1 MDMLLIKI
9 SKGVD
14 MKKNNTI
21 FDDEFPSSFTND
33 PSIKKLPPNR
43 LRRYTVTVRLNEIE
57 LSKVNQFRGQL
68 SRSCWLRSS
77 ALKQL
82 PPSVPEINKEAWQ
95 ELTGSLQKLND
106 LTSFLLRRGEDAQ
119 PLSQEVSALKLK
131 LSHVRDALLTLEK

>member
-1 MDMLLIKI
+1 MDMLLMKI

-14 MKKNNTI
+14 MKKNITI

-33 PSIKKLPPNR
+33 PAVKKLPPNR
-43 LRRYTVTVRLNEIE
+43 LRKHSVTVRLNEVE
-57 LSKVNQFRGQL
+57 LRKVNQFRGQL

>member
-14 MKKNNTI
+14 MKKNNII

-131 LSHVRDALLTLEK
+131 LLHVRDALLTLEK

>member
-1 MDMLLIKI
+1 
-9 SKGVD
+9 
-14 MKKNNTI
+14 MKEHNII
-21 FDDEFPSSFTND
+21 FDDEFPSTFTND
-33 PSIKKLPPNR
+33 PAVKKSPPNR
-43 LRRYTVTVRLNEIE
+43 LRKYSVTVRLNEVE
-57 LSKVNQFRGQL
+57 LSKVNQSRGQL
-68 SRSCWLRSS
+68 SKSCWLRSS

>member
-1 MDMLLIKI
+1 MDLLLIKI

-14 MKKNNTI
+14 MEKINII
-21 FDDEFPSSFTND
+21 FDDEFPSSFTDN
-33 PSIKKLPPNR
+33 PAVKKLPSNR
-43 LRRYTVTVRLNEIE
+43 IRRYSVTVRLNEIE
-57 LSKVNQFRGQL
+57 LSKVNQSRGQL

-77 ALKQL
+77 ALQQL

-119 PLSQEVSALKLK
+119 PLSQEISALKVK
-131 LSHVRDALLTLEK
+131 LSHLRDALLTFNK

>member
-1 MDMLLIKI
+1 
-9 SKGVD
+9 

-21 FDDEFPSSFTND
+21 YDDEFPSSFTND

-43 LRRYTVTVRLNEIE
+43 LRRYSVTVRLNEVE
-57 LSKVNQFRGQL
+57 LSKVNQLRGQV

-119 PLSQEVSALKLK
+119 PLLQEVSALKVK
-131 LSHVRDALLTLEK
+131 LSHVRDALLTFDK

>member
-1 MDMLLIKI
+1 
-9 SKGVD
+9 
-14 MKKNNTI
+14 MKKNNII

-43 LRRYTVTVRLNEIE
+43 LRRYSVTVRLNEIE
-57 LSKVNQFRGQL
+57 LSKVNHSRGQL
-68 SRSCWLRSS
+68 SKSCWLRSS

-119 PLSQEVSALKLK
+119 PLSQEVSALKVK
-131 LSHVRDALLTLEK
+131 LLHVRDALLTLEK

>member
-43 LRRYTVTVRLNEIE
+43 LRRYSVTVRLNEIE

-131 LSHVRDALLTLEK
+131 LLHVRDALLTLEK

>member
-14 MKKNNTI
+14 MKKNDTL
-21 FDDEFPSSFTND
+21 FDDEFPSTFTNE
-33 PSIKKLPPNR
+33 PAVKKLPPNR
-43 LRRYTVTVRLNEIE
+43 LRKHSVTVRLNEVE
-57 LSKVNQFRGQL
+57 LSKVNQSRGQI
-68 SRSCWLRSS
+68 SKSCWLRSS

>member
-14 MKKNNTI
+14 MKKNNII
-21 FDDEFPSSFTND
+21 FDDEFPSLFTND

-43 LRRYTVTVRLNEIE
+43 LRRYSVTVRLNEIE
-57 LSKVNQFRGQL
+57 LSKVNQSRGQL
-68 SRSCWLRSS
+68 SKSCWLRSS
-77 ALKQL
+77 ALQQL
-82 PPSVPEINKEAWQ
+82 SPSVPEINKEAWQ
-95 ELTGSLQKLND
+95 ELTASLQKLND

-119 PLSQEVSALKLK
+119 PLSQEVRALKLK

>member
-1 MDMLLIKI
+1 
-9 SKGVD
+9 
-14 MKKNNTI
+14 MKKNNI
-21 FDDEFPSSFTND
+21 MFDDAFPSTFTNE
-33 PSIKKLPPNR
+33 PAVKKLPPNR
-43 LRRYTVTVRLNEIE
+43 LRKHSVTVRLNEVE
-57 LSKVNQFRGQL
+57 LSKVNQSRGQL
-68 SRSCWLRSS
+68 SKSCWLRSS

-95 ELTGSLQKLND
+95 QLTGSLQKLND

>member
-1 MDMLLIKI
+1 
-9 SKGVD
+9 

-21 FDDEFPSSFTND
+21 FDDEFPSSFIND

-43 LRRYTVTVRLNEIE
+43 LRRYSVTVRLNEIE

-68 SRSCWLRSS
+68 SKSCWLRSS
-77 ALKQL
+77 AFKQL

-95 ELTGSLQKLND
+95 ELTFSLQKLND
-106 LTSFLLRRGEDAQ
+106 LTSFLLRRGTDAQ
-119 PLSQEVSALKLK
+119 PLSQEVNALKLK

>member
-1 MDMLLIKI
+1 
-9 SKGVD
+9 

-43 LRRYTVTVRLNEIE
+43 LRRYSVTVRLNEVE
-57 LSKVNQFRGQL
+57 LSKINQSRGQL
-68 SRSCWLRSS
+68 SKSCWLRSS
-77 ALKQL
+77 ALNQL
-82 PPSVPEINKEAWQ
+82 PPSVPEINKEAWL

-106 LTSFLLRRGEDAQ
+106 LGSFLLRRGEDAQ
-119 PLSQEVSALKLK
+119 PLSQEVSALKVK

>member
-1 MDMLLIKI
+1 
-9 SKGVD
+9 
-14 MKKNNTI
+14 MKKNNII

-43 LRRYTVTVRLNEIE
+43 LRRYSVTVRLNEVE

-95 ELTGSLQKLND
+95 ELTDSLQKLND

-119 PLSQEVSALKLK
+119 PLSQEVSALKVK
-131 LSHVRDALLTLEK
+131 LSHVRDALLTFDK